1 MSYSDIST
9 GARGVVTT
17 LEKPDTFGVG
27 AAAAVDRQLM
37 IDGGRI
43 LERLR
48 AMAQIGRSPQ
58 GGINRIAYSDAD
70 VQGRTYI
77 VELMRA
83 AGLET
88 SIDAAGNIIGRRE
101 GSNPK
106 LPTLLTGS
114 HTDSVPEGGIYDGT
128 VGVISAIEVAQVLA
142 ERKLSTRHPL
152 EVIVFQNEEEGLFGS
167 RAICGDLS
175 NRDLDLPSQSGK
187 TIREGIEYIGGNPH
201 ELETARRRPGDI
213 AVYLE
218 YHIEQGPM
226 LENECIDIG
235 IVEGI
240 VGVNRWEVAIDGFS
254 NHAGTTPMNRRK
266 DALLIAARFIE
277 AVNRVVM
284 DTPGLQVG
292 TVGRIRVLPGAPNV
306 IPGKVI
312 LSLDLRDLESAR
324 IESLYQEIAN
334 AGKQTAATVGATITF
349 KQTSVQVP
357 ALTDARVRQ
366 SIFDAAVELG
376 FTSKVLR
383 SGAGHDAQAIARI
396 APMGMIFIPSQGGIS
411 HTPEE
416 YSRPTDIVKGANVAL
431 RTLLKL
437 DALLDR

>member
-1 MSYSDIST
+1 MSYSDLSA
-9 GARGVVTT
+9 GASSVVTSIGT
-17 LEKPDTFGVG
+17 
-27 AAAAVDRQLM
+27 AAAVDRQLVV
-37 IDGGRI
+37 DGSRV
-43 LERLR
+43 LERLQV
-48 AMAQIGRSPQ
+48 MAKIGRSPQ
-58 GGINRIAYSDAD
+58 GGINRIAYSSAD
-70 VQGRTYI
+70 VECRAYV

-83 AGLET
+83 AQLDV
-88 SIDAAGNIIGRRE
+88 SVDAAGNIIGRRA
-101 GSNPK
+101 GSNP
-106 LPTLLTGS
+106 TLATILTGS
-114 HTDSVPEGGIYDGT
+114 HIDSVPEGGIYDGT

-175 NRDLDLPSQSGK
+175 NNDLNLPSQSGK
-187 TIREGIEYIGGNPH
+187 TIREGIEYIGGNPQ
-201 ELETARRRPGDI
+201 ELERACRRPGEI

-218 YHIEQGPM
+218 YHIEQGPV
-226 LENECIDIG
+226 LEHDGIDIG

-240 VGVNRWEVAIDGFS
+240 VGVNRWEVTIDGFS

-266 DALLIAARFIE
+266 DALVVAARFIE
-277 AVNRVVM
+277 AVNRIVRE
-284 DTPGLQVG
+284 TPGLQVG
-292 TVGRIRVLPGAPNV
+292 TVGRIRVLPNAPNV

-312 LSLDLRDLESAR
+312 LSLDLRDLDSAG
-324 IESLYQEIAN
+324 IESLYQEIAG
-334 AGKQTAATVGATITF
+334 AGDQIAASGGATITF

-376 FTSKVLR
+376 LTSKVLR

-396 APMGMIFIPSQGGIS
+396 APMGMIFIPSLEGIS

-416 YSRPTDIVKGANVAL
+416 YSRPTDIVNGANVAL
-431 RTLLKL
+431 RALLKL
-437 DALLDR
+437 DTLLD

>member
-9 GARGVVTT
+9 GARSVVTT
-17 LEKPDTFGVG
+17 LGT
-27 AAAAVDRQLM
+27 AAAVDRPIV

-43 LERLR
+43 LERLQ
-48 AMAQIGRSPQ
+48 AMAKIGRSPQ
-58 GGINRIAYSDAD
+58 GGINRIAYSNAD
-70 VQGRTYI
+70 VEGRAY
-77 VELMRA
+77 VMDLMRA
-83 AGLET
+83 AGLVT
-88 SIDAAGNIIGRRE
+88 SIDAAGNIVGRRE
-101 GSNPK
+101 GANAK

-114 HTDSVPEGGIYDGT
+114 HIDSVPEGGIYDGT
-128 VGVISAIEVAQVLA
+128 VGVISAIEVAQILA
-142 ERKLSTRHPL
+142 ERKIPMRHSL

-187 TIREGIEYIGGNPH
+187 TIREGIELIGGNPH
-201 ELETARRRPGDI
+201 KLETARRRSGDI
-213 AVYLE
+213 AAYLE
-218 YHIEQGPM
+218 YHIEQGPV
-226 LENECIDIG
+226 LENDGIDIG

-240 VGVNRWEVAIDGFS
+240 VGVNRWEVTIDGFS

-266 DALLIAARFIE
+266 DALLVAARFIE
-277 AVNRVVM
+277 AVNRVVR

-312 LSLDLRDLESAR
+312 LSLDLRDLESTR

-334 AGKQTAATVGATITF
+334 AGKQIAGAAGATITF

-376 FTSKVLR
+376 LTSKVLR

-396 APMGMIFIPSQGGIS
+396 APMGMIFIPSLEGIS

-416 YSRPTDIVKGANVAL
+416 YSRPTDIVNGANVAL

>member
-1 MSYSDIST
+1 MSYSEIST
-9 GARGVVTT
+9 GAPSAATT
-17 LEKPDTFGVG
+17 LEKPDTFGVR
-27 AAAAVDRQLM
+27 AAPAVDRQLV
-37 IDGGRI
+37 IDGGRM
-43 LERLR
+43 LERLH
-48 AMAQIGRSPQ
+48 AMAQIGRSPR
-58 GGINRIAYSDAD
+58 GGINRIAYSSAD
-70 VQGRTYI
+70 VQGRAY
-77 VELMRA
+77 VVDLMRA

-88 SIDAAGNIIGRRE
+88 TSDAAGNIVGRRE
-101 GSNPK
+101 GSDAK

-114 HTDSVPEGGIYDGT
+114 HVDSVPEGGIYDGT

-175 NRDLDLPSQSGK
+175 NKDLDQPSQSGK
-187 TIREGIEYIGGNPH
+187 TIREGIEYIGGNPN

-213 AVYLE
+213 AAYLE
-218 YHIEQGPM
+218 YHIEQGPV
-226 LENECIDIG
+226 LENDGIDIG

-240 VGVNRWEVAIDGFS
+240 VGVNRWEVTIDGFS

-266 DALLIAARFIE
+266 DALLVAARFIE
-277 AVNRVVM
+277 AVNRVVS
-284 DTPGLQVG
+284 DTPGFQVG

-312 LSLDLRDLESAR
+312 LSLDLRDLELAR
-324 IESLYQEIAN
+324 IESLYQEITN
-334 AGKQTAATVGATITF
+334 AGKQIAATVGATITF

-366 SIFDAAVELG
+366 SIFDSAVELG
-376 FTSKVLR
+376 LTSKVLR

-396 APMGMIFIPSQGGIS
+396 APMGMIFIPSLAGIS

-416 YSRPTDIVKGANVAL
+416 YSRPADIVNGANVAL
-431 RTLLKL
+431 RTLFKL

>member
-1 MSYSDIST
+1 MSYSKMITSSVAT
-9 GARGVVTT
+9 S
-17 LEKPDTFGVG
+17 VG
-27 AAAAVDRQLM
+27 AAAAVDRRLVV
-37 IDGGRI
+37 DGGRI
-43 LERLR
+43 LERLQ
-48 AMAQIGRSPQ
+48 AMAKIGRGPL

-70 VQGRTYI
+70 VQGRDYVI
-77 VELMRA
+77 GLMRA

-88 SIDAAGNIIGRRE
+88 SIDAAGNITGRRE
-101 GSNPK
+101 GSNAK
-106 LPTLLTGS
+106 LPALLTGS
-114 HTDSVPEGGIYDGT
+114 HIDSVPEGGIYDGT

-142 ERKLSTRHPL
+142 ERKLTTRHPL

-167 RAICGDLS
+167 RAICGDLAEK
-175 NRDLDLPSQSGK
+175 DLDLPSQSGK
-187 TIREGIEYIGGNPH
+187 TIREGIEYIGGNPAR
-201 ELETARRRPGDI
+201 LETARRRLGEV
-213 AVYLE
+213 AAYLE
-218 YHIEQGPM
+218 YHIEQGPV
-226 LENECIDIG
+226 LENDGIDIG

-240 VGVNRWEVAIDGFS
+240 VGVNRWEVTIDGFS

-266 DALLIAARFIE
+266 DALLVAARFIE
-277 AVNRVVM
+277 AVNRVVC

-312 LSLDLRDLESAR
+312 LSLDLRDLESQR
-324 IESLYQEIAN
+324 IESLYEEIAH
-334 AGKQTAATVGATITF
+334 AGKQIAARVGATITF

-357 ALTDARVRQ
+357 ALTDSRVRQ

-376 FTSKVLR
+376 LTSKVLR

-396 APMGMIFIPSQGGIS
+396 APMGMIFIPSTEGIS

-416 YSRPTDIVKGANVAL
+416 YSRPTDIVNGANVAL

-437 DALLDR
+437 DALLN

>member
-1 MSYSDIST
+1 MSYSDTSS
-9 GARGVVTT
+9 GASSVVTT
-17 LEKPDTFGVG
+17 LEKPDQFGLG
-27 AAAAVDRQLM
+27 TAAAVDRQLVVN
-37 IDGGRI
+37 GGRI
-43 LERLR
+43 MERLL
-48 AMAQIGRSPQ
+48 AISKIGRSPL

-70 VQGRTYI
+70 VQGRDYVI
-77 VELMRA
+77 GLMRSA
-83 AGLET
+83 ELEI

-101 GSNPK
+101 GSNAK

-114 HTDSVPEGGIYDGT
+114 HIDSVPEGGIYDGT
-128 VGVISAIEVAQVLA
+128 VGVISAIEVVQMLA

-167 RAICGDLS
+167 RAICGDLAEK
-175 NRDLDLPSQSGK
+175 DLDLPSQSGK
-187 TIREGIEYIGGNPH
+187 TIREGIEYIGGNPAQ
-201 ELETARRRPGDI
+201 LETARRRPGDV

-218 YHIEQGPM
+218 YHIEQGPA
-226 LENECIDIG
+226 LENDCIDIG

-240 VGVNRWEVAIDGFS
+240 VGVNRWEVTIDGFS

-266 DALLIAARFIE
+266 DALLVAARFIE
-277 AVNRVVM
+277 AVNRVVC

-312 LSLDLRDLESAR
+312 LSLDLRDLKAKR

-334 AGKQTAATVGATITF
+334 AGKQIAATVGATITF

-366 SIFDAAVELG
+366 SISDAAVELG
-376 FTSKVLR
+376 LTSKVLR

-396 APMGMIFIPSQGGIS
+396 APMGMIFIPSLEGIS
-411 HTPEE
+411 HMPEE
-416 YSRPTDIVKGANVAL
+416 YSRPSDIINGANVAL

-437 DALLDR
+437 DALLD

>member
-9 GARGVVTT
+9 GARSVTT
-17 LEKPDTFGVG
+17 LEKPDTFGGG
-27 AAAAVDRQLM
+27 AAAAVDRQLV
-37 IDGGRI
+37 IEGGRI
-43 LERLR
+43 LERLQ
-48 AMAQIGRSPQ
+48 AMAKIGSSPQ
-58 GGINRIAYSDAD
+58 GGINRIAYSSAD
-70 VQGRTYI
+70 VQGRAYV

-88 SIDAAGNIIGRRE
+88 SIDAAGNIVGRRE
-101 GSNPK
+101 GLDST
-106 LPTLLTGS
+106 LPALLTGS
-114 HTDSVPEGGIYDGT
+114 HIDSVPEGGIYDGT

-167 RAICGDLS
+167 RAICGDLAE
-175 NRDLDLPSQSGK
+175 RDLDLPSQSGK
-187 TIREGIEYIGGNPH
+187 TIGEGIEYIGGNPAK
-201 ELETARRRPGDI
+201 LETARRRPGNI

-218 YHIEQGPM
+218 YHIEQGPV
-226 LENECIDIG
+226 LENDCIDIG

-240 VGVNRWEVAIDGFS
+240 VGVNRWEVTIDGFS
-254 NHAGTTPMNRRK
+254 NHAGTTPMDRRK
-266 DALLIAARFIE
+266 DALLVAARFID
-277 AVNRVVM
+277 AVNRIVR

-312 LSLDLRDLESAR
+312 LSLDLRDLESSR
-324 IESLYQEIAN
+324 IEKLYEEIAK
-334 AGKQTAATVGATITF
+334 AGKQIAATVGATITF

-376 FTSKVLR
+376 LTTKVLR

-396 APMGMIFIPSQGGIS
+396 APMGMIFIPSLAGIS

-416 YSRPTDIVKGANVAL
+416 YSRPTDIVNGANVAL
-431 RTLLKL
+431 RSLLKL

>member
-1 MSYSDIST
+1 MSYSDMST
-9 GARGVVTT
+9 GASSVVTSI
-17 LEKPDTFGVG
+17 G
-27 AAAAVDRQLM
+27 AAAAVDRQLVV
-37 IDGGRI
+37 DGGRI
-43 LERLR
+43 RERLH
-48 AMAQIGRSPQ
+48 AMAKIGRSPQ
-58 GGINRIAYSDAD
+58 GGINRIAYSSAD
-70 VQGRTYI
+70 VQGRAY
-77 VELMRA
+77 VVDLMRA
-83 AGLET
+83 AQLEI
-88 SIDAAGNIIGRRE
+88 SVDAAGNIIGRRE
-101 GSNPK
+101 GSNAK

-175 NRDLDLPSQSGK
+175 NNDLALPSQSGK
-187 TIREGIEYIGGNPH
+187 TIREGIEYIGGNPR
-201 ELETARRRPGDI
+201 ELESARHRSGDI

-218 YHIEQGPM
+218 YHIEQGPV
-226 LENECIDIG
+226 LENDGIDIG

-240 VGVNRWEVAIDGFS
+240 VGVNRWEVTIDGFS
-254 NHAGTTPMNRRK
+254 NHAGTTPMNKRK
-266 DALLIAARFIE
+266 DALLVAARFIE
-277 AVNRVVM
+277 AVNRIVRG
-284 DTPGLQVG
+284 TPGLQVG

-324 IESLYQEIAN
+324 IESLYQEIAG
-334 AGKQTAATVGATITF
+334 AGKQIAATGGATITF

-376 FTSKVLR
+376 LTSRVLR

-396 APMGMIFIPSQGGIS
+396 APMGMIFIPSLEGIS

-416 YSRPTDIVKGANVAL
+416 YSRPSDIVNGANVAL

-437 DALLDR
+437 DTLLD

>member
-1 MSYSDIST
+1 MSYSE
-9 GARGVVTT
+9 VTM
-17 LEKPDTFGVG
+17 LEKTDQFGLG
-27 AAAAVDRQLM
+27 TATAAGRQLVV
-37 IDGGRI
+37 DGGRI
-43 LERLR
+43 LERLH
-48 AMAQIGRSPQ
+48 AMSRIGRSPL

-70 VQGRTYI
+70 VQGRDY
-77 VELMRA
+77 VMGLMRS
-83 AGLET
+83 AGLAIT
-88 SIDAAGNIIGRRE
+88 IDAAGNIVGRRE
-101 GSNPK
+101 GTNTK
-106 LPTLLTGS
+106 LPVLLTGS

-167 RAICGDLS
+167 RAIGGDLAEK
-175 NRDLDLPSQSGK
+175 DLDLPSQSGK
-187 TIREGIEYIGGNPH
+187 TIREGIEYIGGNPAR
-201 ELETARRRPGDI
+201 LETARRRPGDV
-213 AVYLE
+213 AAYLE
-218 YHIEQGPM
+218 YHIEQGPV
-226 LENECIDIG
+226 LENDRIDIG

-240 VGVNRWEVAIDGFS
+240 VGVNRWEVTIDGFS

-266 DALLIAARFIE
+266 DALLVAARFIDM
-277 AVNRVVM
+277 VNRIVC

-312 LSLDLRDLESAR
+312 LSLDLRDLESER
-324 IESLYQEIAN
+324 IESLFQEIADT
-334 AGKQTAATVGATITF
+334 GKQIAANVGATITF

-366 SIFDAAVELG
+366 SISEAAVELG
-376 FTSKVLR
+376 LTSKVLR

-396 APMGMIFIPSQGGIS
+396 APMGMIFIPSLNGIS

-416 YSRPTDIVKGANVAL
+416 YSRPSDIINGANVAL

-437 DALLDR
+437 DALLE

>member
-1 MSYSDIST
+1 MSYSE
-9 GARGVVTT
+9 VTM
-17 LEKPDTFGVG
+17 LEKKDQFGLG
-27 AAAAVDRQLM
+27 TAAAMECQLAV
-37 IDGGRI
+37 DGGRI
-43 LERLR
+43 MERLQ
-48 AMAQIGRSPQ
+48 AMSKIGPSPL

-70 VQGRTYI
+70 VQGRDY
-77 VELMRA
+77 VMGLMRS
-83 AGLET
+83 AGLAT
-88 SIDAAGNIIGRRE
+88 SIDAAGNIVGRRE
-101 GSNPK
+101 GTNTK
-106 LPTLLTGS
+106 LPALLTGS

-152 EVIVFQNEEEGLFGS
+152 EVVVFQNEEEGLFGS
-167 RAICGDLS
+167 RAICGDLAEK
-175 NRDLDLPSQSGK
+175 DLDLPSQSGK
-187 TIREGIEYIGGNPH
+187 TIREGIEYLGGNPAR
-201 ELETARRRPGDI
+201 LETARRRAGDV
-213 AVYLE
+213 AAYLE
-218 YHIEQGPM
+218 YHIEQGPV
-226 LENECIDIG
+226 LENDRIDIG

-240 VGVNRWEVAIDGFS
+240 VGVNRWEVTIDGFS

-266 DALLIAARFIE
+266 DALLVAARFIE
-277 AVNRVVM
+277 TVNRIVC

-312 LSLDLRDLESAR
+312 LSLDLRDLESER
-324 IESLYQEIAN
+324 IESLFQEIAN
-334 AGKQTAATVGATITF
+334 TGKQIAANVGATITF

-366 SIFDAAVELG
+366 SISEAAVELG
-376 FTSKVLR
+376 LTSKVLR

-396 APMGMIFIPSQGGIS
+396 APMGMIFIPSLDGIS

-416 YSRPTDIVKGANVAL
+416 YSRPSDIINGANVAL

-437 DALLDR
+437 DALLE

>member
-1 MSYSDIST
+1 MSYSDVSH
-9 GARGVVTT
+9 AASPVVTT
-17 LEKPDTFGVG
+17 LEKPNTFSAGV
-27 AAAAVDRQLM
+27 APAVDRQLV
-37 IDGGRI
+37 IEGGRI
-43 LERLR
+43 LERLH
-48 AMAQIGRSPQ
+48 AMAKIGRSPQ
-58 GGINRIAYSDAD
+58 GGINRIAYSSAD
-70 VQGRTYI
+70 VEGRAYVI
-77 VELMRA
+77 DLMRA

-88 SIDAAGNIIGRRE
+88 SIDAAGNILGRRD
-101 GSNPK
+101 GSDSN

-114 HTDSVPEGGIYDGT
+114 HVDSVPEGGIYDGT
-128 VGVISAIEVAQVLA
+128 VGVISAIEIAQVLA

-187 TIREGIEYIGGNPH
+187 TIGEGIEYIGGNPR

-213 AVYLE
+213 AAYLE
-218 YHIEQGPM
+218 YHIEQGPV
-226 LENECIDIG
+226 LENDGIDIG

-240 VGVNRWEVAIDGFS
+240 VGVNRWEVTIDGFS

-266 DALLIAARFIE
+266 DALLVAARFID
-277 AVNRVVM
+277 AVNRVVR

-324 IESLYQEIAN
+324 IGSLYDEIAN
-334 AGKQTAATVGATITF
+334 AGTQIAATVGATISF

-366 SIFDAAVELG
+366 AIADAAVELG
-376 FTSKVLR
+376 LTSKVLR

-396 APMGMIFIPSQGGIS
+396 APMGMIFIPSQEGIS

-416 YSRPTDIVKGANVAL
+416 YSRPADIVNGANVAL

>member
-1 MSYSDIST
+1 MSYSDISA
-9 GARGVVTT
+9 GASSVVTT
-17 LEKPDTFGVG
+17 LKKLDTLGVG
-27 AAAAVDRQLM
+27 SAAAVDRQLVV
-37 IDGGRI
+37 DSGRI
-43 LERLR
+43 LERLHV
-48 AMAQIGRSPQ
+48 MAKIGRSSQ

-70 VQGRTYI
+70 VQGRAY
-77 VELMRA
+77 VMELMRA
-83 AGLET
+83 AELET

-101 GSNPK
+101 GSNAK

-114 HTDSVPEGGIYDGT
+114 HIDSVPEGGIYDGT

-142 ERKLSTRHPL
+142 ERKLLTRHPL

-175 NRDLDLPSQSGK
+175 NKDLDLPSQSGK
-187 TIREGIEYIGGNPH
+187 TIREGIEYIGGNTH
-201 ELETARRRPGDI
+201 QLETARRRPGDI

-218 YHIEQGPM
+218 YHIEQGPV
-226 LENECIDIG
+226 LENESIDIG

-240 VGVNRWEVAIDGFS
+240 VGVNRWEVTIDGFS
-254 NHAGTTPMNRRK
+254 NHAGTTPMNKRK
-266 DALLIAARFIE
+266 DALLVAARFIE
-277 AVNRVVM
+277 AVNNVVTS
-284 DTPGLQVG
+284 TPGLQVG
-292 TVGRIRVLPGAPNV
+292 TIGRIRVLPGAPNV

-324 IESLYQEIAN
+324 IESLYQEIVN
-334 AGKQTAATVGATITF
+334 AGNQIASTVGAAITF

-357 ALTDARVRQ
+357 ALTDARVRH
-366 SIFDAAVELG
+366 SILEAAVELG
-376 FTSKVLR
+376 LTSKVLR

-396 APMGMIFIPSQGGIS
+396 APMGMIFIPSLEGIS

-416 YSRPTDIVKGANVAL
+416 YSRPTDIVNGANVAL

>member
-1 MSYSDIST
+1 MSYSDMST
-9 GARGVVTT
+9 GASSIVTSIGV
-17 LEKPDTFGVG
+17 
-27 AAAAVDRQLM
+27 AAAVDRQLVV
-37 IDGGRI
+37 DGRRI
-43 LERLR
+43 LERLH
-48 AMAQIGRSPQ
+48 AMAEIGRSSQ
-58 GGINRIAYSDAD
+58 GGINRIAYSSAD
-70 VQGRTYI
+70 VQGRAYV

-83 AGLET
+83 AQLEI
-88 SIDAAGNIIGRRE
+88 SVDAAGNIVGRRE
-101 GSNPK
+101 GSNAN

-128 VGVISAIEVAQVLA
+128 VGVISAIELAQVLA

-175 NRDLDLPSQSGK
+175 NNDLDQPSQSGK
-187 TIREGIEYIGGNPH
+187 TIREGIAYIGGNPH
-201 ELETARRRPGDI
+201 ELESARRRAGDI

-218 YHIEQGPM
+218 YHIEQGPV
-226 LENECIDIG
+226 LENDGIDIG

-240 VGVNRWEVAIDGFS
+240 VGVNRWEVTIDGFS

-266 DALLIAARFIE
+266 DALLVAARFIE
-277 AVNRVVM
+277 AVNQIVR
-284 DTPGLQVG
+284 DKPGLQVG
-292 TVGRIRVLPGAPNV
+292 TIGRIRVLPGAPNV

-334 AGKQTAATVGATITF
+334 AGKQIAAAGGATITF
-349 KQTSVQVP
+349 KQTSIQVP

-366 SIFDAAVELG
+366 SILDAAVELG
-376 FTSKVLR
+376 LTSKVLR

-396 APMGMIFIPSQGGIS
+396 APMGMIFIPSVKGIS

-416 YSRPTDIVKGANVAL
+416 YSRPSDIVNGANVAL

-437 DALLDR
+437 DMLLD

>member
-9 GARGVVTT
+9 GAHSVVTT

-27 AAAAVDRQLM
+27 AAAAVDRQLV
-37 IDGGRI
+37 IEGGRI
-43 LERLR
+43 LERLH
-48 AMAQIGRSPQ
+48 AMAKIGRSPQ
-58 GGINRIAYSDAD
+58 GGINRLAYSSAD
-70 VQGRTYI
+70 VQGRAY
-77 VELMRA
+77 VMELMRA
-83 AGLET
+83 AELQP
-88 SIDAAGNIIGRRE
+88 SIDAAGNIVGRRE
-101 GSNPK
+101 GLNST
-106 LPTLLTGS
+106 LPALLTGS

-128 VGVISAIEVAQVLA
+128 VGVLSAIEVAQVLA
-142 ERKLSTRHPL
+142 EQKLSTRHPL

-167 RAICGDLS
+167 RAICGDLAEK
-175 NRDLDLPSQSGK
+175 DLDLPSQSGK
-187 TIREGIEYIGGNPH
+187 TIREGIEYIGGNPAK
-201 ELETARRRPGDI
+201 LETARRRPGEI

-218 YHIEQGPM
+218 YHIEQGPV
-226 LENECIDIG
+226 LENDCIEIG

-240 VGVNRWEVAIDGFS
+240 VGVNRWEVTIDGFS
-254 NHAGTTPMNRRK
+254 NHAGTTPMDRRK
-266 DALLIAARFIE
+266 DALLVAARFID
-277 AVNRVVM
+277 AVNRIVR

-292 TVGRIRVLPGAPNV
+292 TVGRIRVLPNAPNV

-312 LSLDLRDLESAR
+312 LSLDLRDLESKR

-334 AGKQTAATVGATITF
+334 AGKQIAATVGATITF

-376 FTSKVLR
+376 LTTKVLR

-396 APMGMIFIPSQGGIS
+396 APMGMIFIPSVEGIS

-416 YSRPTDIVKGANVAL
+416 YSRPTDIVNGANVAL

>member
-1 MSYSDIST
+1 MSYSDMST
-9 GARGVVTT
+9 GASSVLTSI
-17 LEKPDTFGVG
+17 G
-27 AAAAVDRQLM
+27 AATAVDHQLVV
-37 IDGGRI
+37 DGGRI
-43 LERLR
+43 LKRVH
-48 AMAQIGRSPQ
+48 AMANIGRSPQ
-58 GGINRIAYSDAD
+58 GGVNRLAYSSAD
-70 VQGRTYI
+70 VEGRAY
-77 VELMRA
+77 VMELMRA
-83 AGLET
+83 AQLEI
-88 SIDAAGNIIGRRE
+88 SVDAAGNIAGKRQ
-101 GSNPK
+101 GSNAN
-106 LPTLLTGS
+106 LPALLTGS
-114 HTDSVPEGGIYDGT
+114 HIDSVPEGGIYDGT
-128 VGVISAIEVAQVLA
+128 IGVISAIELAQVLA

-175 NRDLDLPSQSGK
+175 TNDLDLPSQSGK

-201 ELETARRRPGDI
+201 ELESARRRPGDI

-218 YHIEQGPM
+218 YHIEQGPV
-226 LENECIDIG
+226 LENDGIDIG

-240 VGVNRWEVAIDGFS
+240 VGVNRWEVTIDGFS

-266 DALLIAARFIE
+266 DALVVAARFIE
-277 AVNRVVM
+277 AVNRIVR

-306 IPGKVI
+306 IPGKAI

-324 IESLYQEIAN
+324 IESLYHEIAET
-334 AGKQTAATVGATITF
+334 GKQIAANGGATITF

-357 ALTDARVRQ
+357 ALTDGRVRQ

-376 FTSKVLR
+376 LTSKVLR

-396 APMGMIFIPSQGGIS
+396 APMGMIFIPSLEGIS

-416 YSRPTDIVKGANVAL
+416 YSRPTDIVNGANVAL

-437 DALLDR
+437 DMLLD

>member
-1 MSYSDIST
+1 MSYSE
-9 GARGVVTT
+9 VTM
-17 LEKPDTFGVG
+17 LEKTDQFGLG
-27 AAAAVDRQLM
+27 TATAAGRQLVV
-37 IDGGRI
+37 DGGRI
-43 LERLR
+43 LERLQ
-48 AMAQIGRSPQ
+48 AMSRIGRSPL

-70 VQGRTYI
+70 VQGRDY
-77 VELMRA
+77 VMGLMRS
-83 AGLET
+83 AGLAI
-88 SIDAAGNIIGRRE
+88 SIDAAGNIVGRRE
-101 GSNPK
+101 GTNSK
-106 LPTLLTGS
+106 LPALLTGS

-167 RAICGDLS
+167 RAIGGDLAEK
-175 NRDLDLPSQSGK
+175 DLELPSQSGK
-187 TIREGIEYIGGNPH
+187 TIREGIEYIGGNPAR
-201 ELETARRRPGDI
+201 LETARRRPGDV
-213 AVYLE
+213 AAYLE
-218 YHIEQGPM
+218 YHIEQGPV
-226 LENECIDIG
+226 LENDHIDIG

-240 VGVNRWEVAIDGFS
+240 VGVNRWEVTIDGFS

-277 AVNRVVM
+277 TVNRIVC

-312 LSLDLRDLESAR
+312 LSLDLRDLESGR
-324 IESLYQEIAN
+324 IESLFQEIADT
-334 AGKQTAATVGATITF
+334 GKQIATNVGATITF

-366 SIFDAAVELG
+366 SISEAAVELG
-376 FTSKVLR
+376 LTSKVLR

-396 APMGMIFIPSQGGIS
+396 APMGMIFIPSLNGIS

-416 YSRPTDIVKGANVAL
+416 YSRPSDIINGANVAL

-437 DALLDR
+437 DALLE

>member
-1 MSYSDIST
+1 MSYSEISL
-9 GARGVVTT
+9 GARSVVPA
-17 LEKPDTFGVG
+17 LEKSDTLGVG
-27 AAAAVDRQLM
+27 TAAAIDRQLM
-37 IDGGRI
+37 VDSGRI
-43 LERLR
+43 LERLQ
-48 AMAQIGRSPQ
+48 AIAKIGRSVQ
-58 GGINRIAYSDAD
+58 GGINRIAYSSAD
-70 VQGRTYI
+70 VQGRAYV

-88 SIDAAGNIIGRRE
+88 SVDAAGNIIGRRA
-101 GSNPK
+101 GSNAK

-114 HTDSVPEGGIYDGT
+114 HIDSVPEGGIYDGT

-167 RAICGDLS
+167 RALSGDLS

-187 TIREGIEYIGGNPH
+187 TIREGIEYIGGNTH
-201 ELETARRRPGDI
+201 ALETAQRRPGDI
-213 AVYLE
+213 AAYLE
-218 YHIEQGPM
+218 YHIEQGPV
-226 LENECIDIG
+226 LENDGIDIG

-240 VGVNRWEVAIDGFS
+240 VGVNRWEVTIDGFS

-266 DALLIAARFIE
+266 DALLVAARFIE
-277 AVNRVVM
+277 AVNRVVI

-324 IESLYQEIAN
+324 IESLYQEITN
-334 AGKQTAATVGATITF
+334 SGKQIAASVGATITF
-349 KQTSVQVP
+349 KQTSVQMP

-376 FTSKVLR
+376 LTSKVLR

-396 APMGMIFIPSQGGIS
+396 APMGMIFIPSLKGIS

-416 YSRPTDIVKGANVAL
+416 YSRPTDIVNGANVAL
-431 RTLLKL
+431 RALLKL
-437 DALLDR
+437 DTLLDR

>member
-1 MSYSDIST
+1 MSYSDMST
-9 GARGVVTT
+9 GASSVVTSI
-17 LEKPDTFGVG
+17 G
-27 AAAAVDRQLM
+27 AAAAVDRQLVV
-37 IDGGRI
+37 DGGRI
-43 LERLR
+43 LERLH
-48 AMAQIGRSPQ
+48 AMAKIGRSSQ
-58 GGINRIAYSDAD
+58 GGINRIAYSSAD
-70 VQGRTYI
+70 VEGRDHVI
-77 VELMRA
+77 SLMRS

-101 GSNPK
+101 GTNAK
-106 LPTLLTGS
+106 LPALLTGS
-114 HTDSVPEGGIYDGT
+114 HIDSVPEGGVYDGT
-128 VGVISAIEVAQVLA
+128 VGVISAIEFAQVLA

-167 RAICGDLS
+167 RAICGDLAEK
-175 NRDLDLPSQSGK
+175 DLDLPSQSGK
-187 TIREGIEYIGGNPH
+187 TIMEGIEYIGGNPR
-201 ELETARRRPGDI
+201 ELESARRRPGDI

-218 YHIEQGPM
+218 YHIEQGPV
-226 LENECIDIG
+226 LENDCIDIG

-240 VGVNRWEVAIDGFS
+240 VGVNRWEVTIDGFS

-266 DALLIAARFIE
+266 DALLVAARFIE
-277 AVNRVVM
+277 AVNRIVRER
-284 DTPGLQVG
+284 PGLQVG
-292 TVGRIRVLPGAPNV
+292 TIGRIRVLPGAPNV

-324 IESLYQEIAN
+324 IENLYQEIAN
-334 AGKQTAATVGATITF
+334 AGKQIAATGGATITF

-376 FTSKVLR
+376 LTSTVLR

-396 APMGMIFIPSQGGIS
+396 APMGMIFIPSLEGIS

-416 YSRPTDIVKGANVAL
+416 YSRPTDIVNGANVAL

-437 DALLDR
+437 DTLLD

>member
-1 MSYSDIST
+1 MSYSDMSS
-9 GARGVVTT
+9 GASSVVT
-17 LEKPDTFGVG
+17 GIG
-27 AAAAVDRQLM
+27 AAAAVDRQLVV
-37 IDGGRI
+37 DGGRI
-43 LERLR
+43 LERLH
-48 AMAQIGRSPQ
+48 AMAKIGRSPQ
-58 GGINRIAYSDAD
+58 GGINRIAYSSAD
-70 VQGRTYI
+70 VQGRAY
-77 VELMRA
+77 VMELMRA
-83 AGLET
+83 AQLEI
-88 SIDAAGNIIGRRE
+88 SVDAAGNIVGRRE
-101 GSNPK
+101 GSNAK
-106 LPTLLTGS
+106 LPSLLTGS
-114 HTDSVPEGGIYDGT
+114 HIDSVPEGGIYDGT

-175 NRDLDLPSQSGK
+175 NNDLDLLSQSGK
-187 TIREGIEYIGGNPH
+187 TIREGIEYIGGSP
-201 ELETARRRPGDI
+201 EKLETAHRRSGDI

-218 YHIEQGPM
+218 YHIEQGPV
-226 LENECIDIG
+226 LENDCIDIG

-240 VGVNRWEVAIDGFS
+240 VGVNRWEVTIDGFS

-266 DALLIAARFIE
+266 DALLVAARFIE
-277 AVNRVVM
+277 AVNRIVR
-284 DTPGLQVG
+284 DKPGLQVG

-312 LSLDLRDLESAR
+312 LSLDLRDLESAG
-324 IESLYQEIAN
+324 IESLYQEIAS
-334 AGKQTAATVGATITF
+334 AGKQIAAAGGATITF

-376 FTSKVLR
+376 VTSKVLR

-396 APMGMIFIPSQGGIS
+396 APMGMIFIPSLEGIS

-416 YSRPTDIVKGANVAL
+416 YSRPSDIVNGANVAL

-437 DALLDR
+437 DTLLD

>member
-1 MSYSDIST
+1 MSYSDMSS
-9 GARGVVTT
+9 GASSVVTT
-17 LEKPDTFGVG
+17 LEKPDQFGLG
-27 AAAAVDRQLM
+27 TAAAIDRKLVV
-37 IDGGRI
+37 DGGRI
-43 LERLR
+43 MERLT
-48 AMAQIGRSPQ
+48 AISKIGRSPL

-70 VQGRTYI
+70 VQGRDY
-77 VELMRA
+77 VMGLMRA

-88 SIDAAGNIIGRRE
+88 TIDAAGNISGKRE
-101 GSNPK
+101 GLNAK
-106 LPTLLTGS
+106 LPALLTGS
-114 HTDSVPEGGIYDGT
+114 HIDSVPEGGIYDGT

-167 RAICGDLS
+167 RAICGDLAEK
-175 NRDLDLPSQSGK
+175 DLELPSQSGK
-187 TIREGIEYIGGNPH
+187 TLREGIEYIGGNPAR
-201 ELETARRRPGDI
+201 LETARRRPGDV

-218 YHIEQGPM
+218 YHIEQGPV
-226 LENECIDIG
+226 LENDSIDIG

-240 VGVNRWEVAIDGFS
+240 VGVNRWEVTIDGFS

-266 DALLIAARFIE
+266 DALLVAARFIE
-277 AVNRVVM
+277 AVNRIVR

-312 LSLDLRDLESAR
+312 LSLDLRDLESKR
-324 IESLYQEIAN
+324 IESLYEDIAN
-334 AGKQTAATVGATITF
+334 AGKQIATTVGATIAF

-366 SIFDAAVELG
+366 SISEAAVELG
-376 FTSKVLR
+376 LTSKVLR

-396 APMGMIFIPSQGGIS
+396 APMGMIFIPSLEGIS

-416 YSRPTDIVKGANVAL
+416 YSRPSDIINGANVAL

-437 DALLDR
+437 DALLD